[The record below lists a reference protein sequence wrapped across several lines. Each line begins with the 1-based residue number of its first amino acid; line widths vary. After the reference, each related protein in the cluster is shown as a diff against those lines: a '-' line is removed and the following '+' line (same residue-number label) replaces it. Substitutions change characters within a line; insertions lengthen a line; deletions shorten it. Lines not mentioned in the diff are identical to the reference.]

1 MELFVVPKSMPIVP
15 LPLIL
20 FAILPAVKLV
30 RSRYA
35 NNGNRSRPTKPKAS
49 KLVLDRHR
57 SALPMRED
65 GLAKTLLHSS
75 PQTVRRHCWR
85 GLLTTVENR
94 FKPGACT
101 FSIVSDQAQTVP
113 LGKAMLVH
121 SRCFV
126 TDPSGEDYR
135 RRTVSEICGGYKAVK
150 FRFLLFL

>member
-20 FAILPAVKLV
+20 FAILPAVRLV

-35 NNGNRSRPTKPKAS
+35 NNGNRSRPTRPKGS

-57 SALPMRED
+57 NAQPMRED

-101 FSIVSDQAQTVP
+101 FSIVSDQAQAVP
-113 LGKAMLVH
+113 WGRLCCYIPGASSPILPG
-121 SRCFV
+121 R
-126 TDPSGEDYR
+126 TIEDEQYQR
-135 RRTVSEICGGYKAVK
+135 SAEGIRQ
-150 FRFLLFL
+150 